1 MKSKLSQ
8 KSDMAVDNVHVLQ
21 FFSERNHEYWDT
33 WKISFSFARELE
45 NQKSFVILIG
55 GA

>member
-1 MKSKLSQ
+1 MYLQ

-33 WKISFSFARELE
+33 
-45 NQKSFVILIG
+45 
-55 GA
+55 

>member
-1 MKSKLSQ
+1 MYLQ

-21 FFSERNHEYWDT
+21 FSVKEIMKYWDT